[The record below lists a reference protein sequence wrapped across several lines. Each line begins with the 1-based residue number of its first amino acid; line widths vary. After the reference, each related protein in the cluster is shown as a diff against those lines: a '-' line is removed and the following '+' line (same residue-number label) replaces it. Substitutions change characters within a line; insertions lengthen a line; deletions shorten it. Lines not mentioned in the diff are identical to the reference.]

1 MLHRTS
7 GADAGQIP
15 PPPRQS
21 SERYVKSAALA
32 EQPSASTPF
41 LELITGSTCEP
52 CRNRHQTPHLPWPVS
67 RAPRARGQQGT
78 KSTASQAQAGAR
90 GSDPPAP
97 LRPCTRIGHLDL
109 ALWLGS
115 SQTRPERAR
124 HGNTCG
130 SISMQGRSRP
140 APSMGVEGME

>member
-1 MLHRTS
+1 MLHITS

-52 CRNRHQTPHLPWPVS
+52 CRNRHQTPHWPWPVS
-67 RAPRARGQQGT
+67 RAPRARGT

-97 LRPCTRIGHLDL
+97 LRPCIGQARGSGTWTWHSGL
-109 ALWLGS
+109 APPRPGQSELGMGTHAAR
-115 SQTRPERAR
+115 SQCKV
-124 HGNTCG
+124 G
-130 SISMQGRSRP
+130 QGRPR
-140 APSMGVEGME
+140 AWVLKG